1 MKLQFFPGSG
11 RPCLPADLQRLIAGM
26 ARDNPSRGEERIA
39 AELLV
44 MLGLRVSPRTTRR
57 SMGRRLGG
65 EGQGATGHRW
75 ATFVRNHA
83 QVLVACDF
91 CVPVTATFC
100 VLYVFVAL
108 EMGSQGLLHIN
119 VTSHPTAG
127 RTLQQFRGV
136 LAAPHA

>member
-1 MKLQFFPGSG
+1 M
-11 RPCLPADLQRLIAGM
+11 AG
-26 ARDNPSRGEERIA
+26 DNPSRGEERIA

-44 MLGLRVSPRTTRR
+44 KLGLTVSPRTTRR

-91 CVPVTATFC
+91 CVPVTATFR
-100 VLYVFVAL
+100 VLYVIVAL
-108 EMGSQGLLHIN
+108 EVRKNPL
-119 VTSHPTAG
+119 AG
-127 RTLQQFRGV
+127 RPGG
-136 LAAPHA
+136 LARRSSRSPMSTPWG